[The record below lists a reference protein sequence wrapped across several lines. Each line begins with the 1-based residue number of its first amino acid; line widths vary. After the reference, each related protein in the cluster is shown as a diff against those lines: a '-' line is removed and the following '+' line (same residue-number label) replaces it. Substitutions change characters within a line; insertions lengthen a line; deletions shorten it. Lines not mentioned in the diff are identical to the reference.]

1 MSTSQSHDGHPT
13 LTRALRAGIRDVP
26 DFPHAGILFKDITPA
41 LADPELFSR
50 TTAAMAE
57 PFASDR
63 ITHVVAIESRGFI
76 LGGPVA
82 QRLAAGFVPVRKR
95 GTLPYSTRAVE
106 YALEYG
112 TDVLEMHADALDSE
126 SRVLVVDDV
135 LATGGTASA
144 ACRLVEESGAAV
156 VGCSFLIALSALG
169 GAERLSGR
177 RMAALISY

>member
-63 ITHVVAIESRGFI
+63 ITHVAFAGEADTLVHSTVS
-76 LGGPVA
+76 LGGMVQEPWLPGS
-82 QRLAAGFVPVRKR
+82 RAAPLR
-95 GTLPYSTRAVE
+95 
-106 YALEYG
+106 
-112 TDVLEMHADALDSE
+112 D
-126 SRVLVVDDV
+126 
-135 LATGGTASA
+135 
-144 ACRLVEESGAAV
+144 RLVAVRRLEE
-156 VGCSFLIALSALG
+156 
-169 GAERLSGR
+169 R
-177 RMAALISY
+177 